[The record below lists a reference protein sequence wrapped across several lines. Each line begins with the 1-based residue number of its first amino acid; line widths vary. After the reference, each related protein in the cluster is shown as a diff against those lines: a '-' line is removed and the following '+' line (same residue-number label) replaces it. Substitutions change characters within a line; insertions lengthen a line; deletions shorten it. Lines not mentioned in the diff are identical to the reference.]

1 MTPEER
7 QKFYEEH
14 GYVPASTRIVKKA
27 RPASQATASRFHSLL
42 HARFM
47 AAWRRPLHW
56 EIPRLFE
63 NPGHMYEILGHE
75 EFLRQIT
82 EYYSAIRDIKVEQV
96 QRVHTKWAIQQILRT
111 FKTHVLG
118 FRGQSVS
125 AKGGK
130 IWARASGQEHHVASN
145 TYTDILTLPETLV
158 EDGRVVK
165 DMDGY
170 LRAYLVRPED
180 LEPAQKAALRQ
191 LEATWGV
198 KT

>member
-1 MTPEER
+1 MTPEEGQR
-7 QKFYEEH
+7 FFEEH
-14 GYVPASTRIVKKA
+14 GYYPTSQRVVKRAKPTA
-27 RPASQATASRFHSLL
+27 HSSASRLHSLL
-42 HARFM
+42 HYRFI
-47 AAWRRPLHW
+47 AAWKRPLHW
-56 EIPRLFE
+56 EIPRLYE
-63 NPGHMYEILGHE
+63 NPGQMYEQLGHE
-75 EFLRQIT
+75 EFLRQVT
-82 EYYSAIRDIKVEQV
+82 EYYSAIRDIRLEEAS
-96 QRVHTKWAIQQILRT
+96 RVHTKWAIQQILRT

-125 AKGGK
+125 ARGGK
-130 IWARASGQEHHVASN
+130 IWNRASGQEHHIASN

-180 LEPAQKAALRQ
+180 LDAAQKAALRQ
-191 LEATWGV
+191 LEVTWGV